1 MDTSNKTLYF
11 PLGITLSITEVVCTI
26 TIASLVKLISADLSV
41 FMILFF
47 RYLFCVPLLLL
58 TAIYQRGKNAFD
70 IKSKS
75 GLTVRT
81 ITGLGSFGCLFSA
94 LQFIDLSLMTI
105 LLQTMPLFI
114 TLLAPFI
121 INEVVGWFR
130 RITAI
135 IGFVGVILILNP
147 IAEGWI
153 NYGVMLGI
161 LSPLCGAL
169 MTLSVRKLGKT
180 DHPASTALW
189 YNLLGT
195 IVFLL
200 VCILI
205 KVEWPQYNE
214 ILLILLIVGI
224 VSSIQQICLAYSLKL
239 VAASV
244 LAPLKYISVP
254 IGIMVGVYFFNETL
268 SSTFFIGTAIV
279 ILASI
284 TIIRR
289 ESKKNLD

>member
-1 MDTSNKTLYF
+1 
-11 PLGITLSITEVVCTI
+11 
-26 TIASLVKLISADLSV
+26 
-41 FMILFF
+41 MILFF
-47 RYLFCVPLLLL
+47 RYLFCVPILFL

-75 GLTVRT
+75 GLSIRT
-81 ITGLGSFGCLFSA
+81 ITGLGSFGCLFAA
-94 LQFIDLSLMTI
+94 LQLIDLSLMTI

-114 TLLAPFI
+114 TLLAPFL

-135 IGFVGVILILNP
+135 IGFFGVILILNP
-147 IAEGWI
+147 TSEDWL
-153 NYGVMLGI
+153 NYGVMLGL
-161 LSPLCGAL
+161 LSPIFGAL

-180 DHPASTALW
+180 DHPATTALW

-195 IVFLL
+195 IVFLFI
-200 VCILI
+200 CILSNV
-205 KVEWPQYNE
+205 KWPEYNE

-224 VSSIQQICLAYSLKL
+224 VSSIQQICLSYSLKF

-244 LAPLKYISVP
+244 LAPLRYISVP
-254 IGIMVGVYFFNETL
+254 IGIIVGVHFFNEIL

-279 ILASI
+279 VSSSI
-284 TIIRR
+284 IIIRR
-289 ESKKNLD
+289 ENKKRLN